1 MRFEAPRSN
10 TCLSGK
16 SPTACVMSQHWPW
29 RTGTRPKDTE
39 PVQASENS
47 TSVECFCGLSVV
59 TLQASKHMHVG
70 SPVNSIML
78 AQIFTV
84 GKGPTALVL
93 CMLWLDPS
101 QIDSFCHMARRGEE
115 ALHTSNSHLPKKL
128 PTSSKNHQPPTQ
140 KNKLVFSHTS
150 SSVHSKNKNCR
161 SGGRRPPYPPRV
173 FRCPASMGFSSA
185 ADSVDPWLPGA
196 VEARFPRRPWQPKC
210 RKTPNFLS
218 CWLGGQ
224 KQLVVFGCWL
234 IIVGWLLVVG
244 CWLVGC

>member
-10 TCLSGK
+10 TCPLQK
-16 SPTACVMSQHWPW
+16 IPNCLPLWTQHWPW

-101 QIDSFCHMARRGEE
+101 QIDPFCHIARRGEE
-115 ALHTSNSHLPKKL
+115 ALHTFKLAFTKKASNIFKK
-128 PTSSKNHQPPTQ
+128 SSSPNTKKQTYF
-140 KNKLVFSHTS
+140 FSHTS

-161 SGGRRPPYPPRV
+161 SGGLLILQ
-173 FRCPASMGFSSA
+173 GFFDA
-185 ADSVDPWLPGA
+185 
-196 VEARFPRRPWQPKC
+196 RRPWGFHPPPIRWIRGFRAQL
-210 RKTPNFLS
+210 RRAS
-218 CWLGGQ
+218 
-224 KQLVVFGCWL
+224 LVVHGNRNA
-234 IIVGWLLVVG
+234 GKPPTS
-244 CWLVGC
+244 